1 MNWSHKNSIFLTKI
15 FIILFC
21 AAYLAVVA
29 ACPFLVGQYLA
40 SSYTAAGLS
49 PVPFMT
55 TIYICAVPVG
65 VILWKLWKL
74 IGNIGQEEIFTD
86 ENISCLRWISW
97 MCFAVAAVT
106 LASSFYYLFWGI
118 ASGLTV
124 FMGLL
129 IRVIKN
135 TFERGKEL
143 KDENDFT
150 I

>member
-1 MNWSHKNSIFLTKI
+1 MNWSHKNSVFLTKI
-15 FIILFC
+15 CIVFFT
-21 AAYLAVVA
+21 AAYIAVVA
-29 ACPFLVGQYLA
+29 ACPFLTKVYVET
-40 SSYTAAGLS
+40 SFSAARLS
-49 PVPFMT
+49 PGPFT
-55 TIYICAVPVG
+55 ATIYLCAVPVG
-65 VILWKLWKL
+65 AVLWKLWRL
-74 IGNIGQEEIFTD
+74 IGNIGREAVFTE

-106 LASSFYYLFWGI
+106 LVSMVYYLFWGI
-118 ASGLTV
+118 AAGMAF

-135 TFERGKEL
+135 SFEQAKEL